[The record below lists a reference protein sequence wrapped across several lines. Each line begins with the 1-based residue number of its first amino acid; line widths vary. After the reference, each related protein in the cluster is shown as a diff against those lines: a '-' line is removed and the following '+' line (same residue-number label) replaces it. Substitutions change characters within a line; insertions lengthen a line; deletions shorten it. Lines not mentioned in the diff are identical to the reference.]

1 MMLWH
6 LLITLLKWRK
16 LLLIT
21 TLVCVIYVGFLGAV
35 LGAAEVV
42 PQGGFDAYRNVVVER
57 REATTFLNHIAEGD
71 RLFPTLGPHSCYSGN
86 NCNEELPA

>member
-21 TLVCVIYVGFLGAV
+21 TLLCVIGAV
-35 LGAAEVV
+35 LRVAEGV
-42 PQGGFDAYRNVVVER
+42 PQGGLDTYRSVVVDR
-57 REATTFLNHIAEGD
+57 REANTFLPPAAVGGP
-71 RLFPTLGPHSCYSGN
+71 LFTRWVRTPANSGN
-86 NCNEELPA
+86 NCPEEWRA